1 MELEEKPP
9 DHSEQV
15 YRIIKCPLK
24 CVLKRYD
31 TLHPII
37 EKAVMDMNEIVILSY
52 QFIRMY
58 LLNKFNNK
66 QDLPTINK
74 QFVLDVIKT
83 ISSPNTKRGQKTKE
97 ENIKN
102 ATGKSDMKQFYNDE
116 FSKLVFAKPSYSN
129 KTHILAIT
137 ANEMI
142 TCINTNISTHFVKHL
157 FKYINCLFKE
167 PKSLEIKKET
177 DKEKR
182 KELYKELNQEIRDLK
197 SDLINNKIEN
207 SKEEY
212 HSWIREN
219 KGFLFP
225 NKVNKS
231 VAYDVKCNPEKYI
244 KFSFYINQKIEELG
258 KRPYQVIP
266 QRNNI
271 VPKSITL
278 NSNGIVDLIDDKKQ
292 TIFQYNKSELVLHAK
307 KHQNHI
313 WNKILKLEKKDIF
326 KQKEY
331 VFYNQIITDG
341 FSCSLL
347 FILKKYKDKVF
358 GDKLPQL
365 NNEMEF
371 IKVEDLS
378 KDKCN
383 EYLTHKYKLVSLD
396 PGKIRPITMI
406 DENNKFFKYTAC
418 RRRVETYTKRSNYII
433 LQEKKKN
440 GIVEKEKKS
449 PNYNSRTLNQ
459 EKYKHFITNKTILN
473 NEVKEFYQ
481 KPLFR
486 KLAFRRFIRT
496 KQSEV
501 KLLNEIENTY
511 LTKEEIKQGKKI
523 AILHGDY
530 SRTTQM
536 KGCIPTPNI
545 GMKKLLLSRF
555 VIVEVNEFNTSKL
568 YNKTLKEMENVS
580 VKRKKHKKSL
590 HEILTPKEETNCRI
604 FVNRDTNACKN
615 ILLLGKCY
623 LESQTRPEE
632 FTRKVIKIAKVN
644 KPKKQV
650 SCFIKVANEI
660 TLDGN
665 LLIYHKVSR

>member
-9 DHSEQV
+9 DPSEQV

-102 ATGKSDMKQFYNDE
+102 ATGKLDMKQFYNEE
-116 FSKLVFAKPSYSN
+116 FSKLVSAKPSYSN

-167 PKSLEIKKET
+167 PKSLEIKKEK
-177 DKEKR
+177 DKIKR

-278 NSNGIVDLIDDKKQ
+278 NSNGIVDLIDDKKH

-307 KHQNHI
+307 KHQKHI
-313 WNKILKLEKKDIF
+313 WNKILKLEKNDIF

-358 GDKLPQL
+358 GDKIPQL

-371 IKVEDLS
+371 TKVEDLS

-555 VIVEVNEFNTSKL
+555 VIVEINEFNTSKL
-568 YNKTLKEMENVS
+568 YNKSLKEMENVS

-590 HEILTPKEETNCRI
+590 HEILTPKEETKCRI
-604 FVNRDTNACKN
+604 FVNRDVNACKN

-632 FTRKVIKIAKVN
+632 FTRKVIKSEKVK
-644 KPKKQV
+644 KPKKQT
-650 SCFIKVANEI
+650 SKN
-660 TLDGN
+660 
-665 LLIYHKVSR
+665 K

>member
-9 DHSEQV
+9 DPDQV

-37 EKAVMDMNEIVILSY
+37 EKAVTDMNEIVILSY
-52 QFIRMY
+52 QFIRLY
-58 LLNKFNNK
+58 LLDKFNNN
-66 QDLPTINK
+66 QELPTINK

-83 ISSPNTKRGQKTKE
+83 ISSPNTKRGQKTKQ

-102 ATGKSDMKQFYNDE
+102 ASGKSDMKQFYNE
-116 FSKLVFAKPSYSN
+116 IFSKLVSLSETKKPSYSN

-142 TCINTNISTHFVKHL
+142 TCINTNISTHFIKHL
-157 FKYINCLFKE
+157 FRYINSIFKE
-167 PKSLEIKKET
+167 PKIIEIKKEK
-177 DKEKR
+177 DKIKR
-182 KELYKELNQEIRDLK
+182 KELYKNLNQEIRDLK

-207 SKEEY
+207 SKEDY

-231 VAYDVKCNPEKYI
+231 VAYDVKVNPEKYI
-244 KFSFYINQKIEELG
+244 KYSFYINQKIEELE

-271 VPKSITL
+271 VPKNITL

-307 KHQNHI
+307 KYQKHI
-313 WNKILKLEKKDIF
+313 WSKILKLEKKDIF

-347 FILKKYKDKVF
+347 FILKKYKNKVF
-358 GDKLPQL
+358 GDKLPKM
-365 NNEMEF
+365 NDEMEF
-371 IKVEDLS
+371 TKLEDLS
-378 KDKCN
+378 KEVCD
-383 EYLTHKYKLVSLD
+383 EYLTDKYKLVSLD

-418 RRRVETYTKRSNYII
+418 RRRFETYTKRSNYII

-440 GIVEKEKKS
+440 GIIQKETKLSNFK
-449 PNYNSRTLNQ
+449 SRTTKV
-459 EKYKHFITNKTILN
+459 EDYKHFITNKSILN
-473 NEVKEFYQ
+473 NELKDFYQ

-511 LTKEEIKQGKKI
+511 LSKEEIKQGKKI
-523 AILHGDY
+523 VILHGDY
-530 SRTTQM
+530 SRTSQM
-536 KGCIPTPNI
+536 KGCISTPNI

-555 VIVEVNEFNTSKL
+555 DIIEINEFNTSKL
-568 YNKTLKEMENVS
+568 YNKSLKEMENVS

-590 HEILTPKEETNCRI
+590 HEILTPKEETKCRI

-632 FTRKVIKIAKVN
+632 FTRKVIKSEKVK
-644 KPKKQV
+644 KPKKQA
-650 SCFIKVANEI
+650 KN
-660 TLDGN
+660 
-665 LLIYHKVSR
+665 K

>member
-9 DHSEQV
+9 DPSEPV

-24 CVLKRYD
+24 CVLKKYD
-31 TLHPII
+31 ILHPII
-37 EKAVMDMNEIVILSY
+37 ENAVMDINEIVILSY

-58 LLNKFNNK
+58 LLNKFNNNK
-66 QDLPTINK
+66 ELPIINK

-83 ISSPNTKRGQKTKE
+83 ISFPNTKRGQKTKQ

-102 ATGKSDMKQFYNDE
+102 ASGKFDMKQFYNEE
-116 FSKLVFAKPSYSN
+116 FSKLVSNRPCYSN

-142 TCINTNISTHFVKHL
+142 TCINTNISTHFIKHL
-157 FKYINCLFKE
+157 FKYINCLFKQ
-167 PKSLEIKKET
+167 PKTLEIKQEK

-182 KELYKELNQEIRDLK
+182 KELYKQLNQEIRDLK
-197 SDLINNKIEN
+197 TDLINNKIEK

-212 HSWIREN
+212 HNWIREN
-219 KGFLFP
+219 KSFLFP
-225 NKVNKS
+225 KKINKS
-231 VAYDVKCNPEKYI
+231 IAYDVKVNPEKYI
-244 KFSFYINQKIEELG
+244 KYSFYINQKIEEFG
-258 KRPYQVIP
+258 KRPYKVIP

-271 VPKSITL
+271 VPKNITL
-278 NSNGIVDLIDDKKQ
+278 NSNGIIDLIDDKKQ

-307 KHQNHI
+307 KHQKHI
-313 WNKILKLEKKDIF
+313 WSKILKLEKKDIF

-347 FILKKYKDKVF
+347 FILKKYKNKVF
-358 GDKLPQL
+358 GEKLPEV
-365 NNEMEF
+365 NNEFEF
-371 IKVEDLS
+371 TKIEDLS
-378 KDKCN
+378 KEKCD
-383 EYLTHKYKLVSLD
+383 EYLTDKYKLVSLD
-396 PGKIRPITMI
+396 PGKIRPISMI

-418 RRRVETYTKRSNYII
+418 RRRFETYTKQSNSII
-433 LQEKKKN
+433 YKEKKKS
-440 GIVEKEKKS
+440 GILEKETKLS
-449 PNYNSRTLNQ
+449 NYNSRTLNQ
-459 EKYKHFITNKTILN
+459 EKYNNFITNKTILN

-496 KQSEV
+496 KQSDI

-511 LTKEEIKQGKKI
+511 LTKEEIKQRRKLL
-523 AILHGDY
+523 ILHGDY

-545 GMKKLLLSRF
+545 GMKKLLLTRF
-555 VIVEVNEFNTSKL
+555 DIVEVNEFNTSKL
-568 YNKTLKEMENVS
+568 YNKTMKEMENVI
-580 VKRKKHKKSL
+580 VRRKKHKKSL
-590 HEILTPKEETNCRI
+590 HEILTPKEETKYRI

-623 LESQTRPEE
+623 LENQTRPEE
-632 FTRKVIKIAKVN
+632 FTRKTIVKEKVKKPRKQAIKN
-644 KPKKQV
+644 K
-650 SCFIKVANEI
+650 
-660 TLDGN
+660 
-665 LLIYHKVSR
+665 

>member
-9 DHSEQV
+9 DPSEQV

-24 CVLKRYD
+24 SVLKKYD
-31 TLHPII
+31 TLQPII
-37 EKAVMDMNEIVILSY
+37 ENAVIDINEIVILSY
-52 QFIRMY
+52 QFIRVY
-58 LLNKFNNK
+58 LLDKFNNN
-66 QDLPTINK
+66 QELPTINK

-83 ISSPNTKRGQKTKE
+83 ISSPKSNSGQKTKE

-102 ATGKSDMKQFYNDE
+102 ANDKADMKRFYNDV
-116 FSKLVFAKPSYSN
+116 FSKLVDKKPCYSN
-129 KTHILAIT
+129 KTFILAQT

-177 DKEKR
+177 NKERR
-182 KELYKELNQEIRDLK
+182 KELYKELNQEIRALK
-197 SDLINNKIEN
+197 NDLINNKIEN

-219 KGFLFP
+219 KGILFP
-225 NKVNKS
+225 NKVTKS

-244 KFSFYINQKIEELG
+244 KYSFYINQKIEELE
-258 KRPYQVIP
+258 KRPYQTIP

-271 VPKSITL
+271 VQKHIVL
-278 NSNGIVDLIDDKKQ
+278 NTPAIVDLINDKEMS
-292 TIFQYNKSELVLHAK
+292 IFSYKKTELLHHAK
-307 KHQNHI
+307 KHQSHI
-313 WNKILKLEKKDIF
+313 WSKILKLEKKPIF
-326 KQKEY
+326 KQNEY

-358 GDKLPQL
+358 GDKIPKV
-365 NNEMEF
+365 NDEIEF
-371 IKVEDLS
+371 TKVEDLS
-378 KDKCN
+378 KEKCN
-383 EYLTHKYKLVSLD
+383 EYLTDKYKLVSLD

-433 LQEKKKN
+433 LQEKKNN
-440 GIVEKEKKS
+440 GIIQKETKLSNFK
-449 PNYNSRTLNQ
+449 SRTTKV
-459 EKYKHFITNKTILN
+459 EEYKNFIKNKTILN

-511 LTKEEIKQGKKI
+511 LSKEEIKQGKKI
-523 AILHGDY
+523 VILHGDY

-536 KGCIPTPNI
+536 KGCISTPNI
-545 GMKKLLLSRF
+545 GMKKLLFSKF
-555 VIVEVNEFNTSKL
+555 DIVEINEFNTSKL

-590 HEILTPKEETNCRI
+590 HEILTPKEETKCRI
-604 FVNRDTNACKN
+604 FVNRDINACKN

-632 FTRKVIKIAKVN
+632 FTRKVVKSEKVK
-644 KPKKQV
+644 KPKKQA
-650 SCFIKVANEI
+650 KN
-660 TLDGN
+660 
-665 LLIYHKVSR
+665 K

>member
-9 DHSEQV
+9 DPDQV

-24 CVLKRYD
+24 CVLKKYD

-52 QFIRMY
+52 QFIRLY
-58 LLNKFNNK
+58 LLDKFNNN
-66 QDLPTINK
+66 QELPTINK
-74 QFVLDVIKT
+74 QFVLDVMKT
-83 ISSPNTKRGQKTKE
+83 ISSPISQRGQKTKQ

-102 ATGKSDMKQFYNDE
+102 ACGKSDMKQFYNEE
-116 FSKLVFAKPSYSN
+116 FTKLVSAKPSYSN

-167 PKSLEIKKET
+167 PKSLEIKKEK
-177 DKEKR
+177 DKIKR
-182 KELYKELNQEIRDLK
+182 KELYKNLNQEIRDLK

-207 SKEEY
+207 SKEDY

-231 VAYDVKCNPEKYI
+231 VAYDVKVNPEKYI
-244 KFSFYINQKIEELG
+244 KYSFYINKEIEELG

-307 KHQNHI
+307 KHQKHI
-313 WNKILKLEKKDIF
+313 WSKILKLEKKDIF

-331 VFYNQIITDG
+331 VFYNQVITDG

-358 GDKLPQL
+358 GDKLPKV
-365 NNEMEF
+365 NDEIEF
-371 IKVEDLS
+371 TKVEHLS
-378 KDKCN
+378 KEKCN
-383 EYLTHKYKLVSLD
+383 KYLTDKYKLVSLD

-418 RRRVETYTKRSNYII
+418 RRRFETYTKRSNYII

-440 GIVEKEKKS
+440 CVIEEETKLSNFK
-449 PNYNSRTLNQ
+449 SRTTKV
-459 EKYKHFITNKTILN
+459 EDYKHFITNKSILN
-473 NEVKEFYQ
+473 NELKDFYQ

-511 LTKEEIKQGKKI
+511 LSKEEIKQGKKI
-523 AILHGDY
+523 IILHGDY
-530 SRTTQM
+530 SRTSQM
-536 KGCIPTPNI
+536 KGCISTPNI

-555 VIVEVNEFNTSKL
+555 DIVEVNEFNTSKL

-590 HEILTPKEETNCRI
+590 HEILTPKEETKCRI
-604 FVNRDTNACKN
+604 FVNRDVNACKN

-632 FTRKVIKIAKVN
+632 FTRKVIKSEKVK
-644 KPKKQV
+644 KPKKQA
-650 SCFIKVANEI
+650 SKN
-660 TLDGN
+660 
-665 LLIYHKVSR
+665 K

>member
-9 DHSEQV
+9 DPSEQV

-102 ATGKSDMKQFYNDE
+102 ATGKSDMKQFYNEE
-116 FSKLVFAKPSYSN
+116 FSKLVSAKPSYSN

-307 KHQNHI
+307 KHQKHI
-313 WNKILKLEKKDIF
+313 WNKILKLEKNDIF

-371 IKVEDLS
+371 TKVEDLS

-555 VIVEVNEFNTSKL
+555 VIVEINEFNTSKL

-590 HEILTPKEETNCRI
+590 HEILTPKEETKCRI
-604 FVNRDTNACKN
+604 FVNRDVNACKN
-615 ILLLGKCY
+615 ILLIGKCY

-632 FTRKVIKIAKVN
+632 FTRKVIKLEKVK
-644 KPKKQV
+644 KPKKQT
-650 SCFIKVANEI
+650 SKN
-660 TLDGN
+660 
-665 LLIYHKVSR
+665 K

>member
-1 MELEEKPP
+1 
-9 DHSEQV
+9 
-15 YRIIKCPLK
+15 
-24 CVLKRYD
+24 
-31 TLHPII
+31 
-37 EKAVMDMNEIVILSY
+37 
-52 QFIRMY
+52 
-58 LLNKFNNK
+58 
-66 QDLPTINK
+66 
-74 QFVLDVIKT
+74 
-83 ISSPNTKRGQKTKE
+83 
-97 ENIKN
+97 
-102 ATGKSDMKQFYNDE
+102 
-116 FSKLVFAKPSYSN
+116 
-129 KTHILAIT
+129 
-137 ANEMI
+137 MI

-167 PKSLEIKKET
+167 PKSLEIKKEK
-177 DKEKR
+177 DKIKR
-182 KELYKELNQEIRDLK
+182 KELYKNLNQEIRDLK

-207 SKEEY
+207 SKEDY

-231 VAYDVKCNPEKYI
+231 VAYDVKVNPEKYI
-244 KFSFYINQKIEELG
+244 KYSFYINKKIEELG

-307 KHQNHI
+307 KHQKHI
-313 WNKILKLEKKDIF
+313 WSKILKLEKKDFF

-358 GDKLPQL
+358 GDKLPKL

-371 IKVEDLS
+371 TKVEDLS
-378 KDKCN
+378 KEKCN
-383 EYLTHKYKLVSLD
+383 EYLTDKYKLVSLD

-418 RRRVETYTKRSNYII
+418 RRRFETYTKCSNYII

-440 GIVEKEKKS
+440 GIIQKETKLSNFK
-449 PNYNSRTLNQ
+449 SRTTKV
-459 EKYKHFITNKTILN
+459 EEYKNFITNKTILN

-501 KLLNEIENTY
+501 KLLNEIEYIY
-511 LTKEEIKQGKKI
+511 LTKEEIKKGKKI
-523 AILHGDY
+523 VILHGDY

-555 VIVEVNEFNTSKL
+555 VIVEISEFNTSKL
-568 YNKTLKEMENVS
+568 YNKTLKEIENVS

-590 HEILTPKEETNCRI
+590 HEILTPKEETKCRI
-604 FVNRDTNACKN
+604 FVNRDVNACKN

-632 FTRKVIKIAKVN
+632 FTRKVIKTEKVK

-650 SCFIKVANEI
+650 IKN
-660 TLDGN
+660 
-665 LLIYHKVSR
+665 K

>member
-9 DHSEQV
+9 DPSEQV

-66 QDLPTINK
+66 QEMPTINK

-102 ATGKSDMKQFYNDE
+102 ATGKSDMKQFYNEE
-116 FSKLVFAKPSYSN
+116 FSKLVSLSETKKPSYSN

-167 PKSLEIKKET
+167 PKLLEIKKET

-182 KELYKELNQEIRDLK
+182 KELYKQLNQEIRDLK

-212 HSWIREN
+212 HSWVREN

-225 NKVNKS
+225 TKISKS
-231 VAYDVKCNPEKYI
+231 VVYDVKANPEKYI
-244 KFSFYINQKIEELG
+244 KHSFYINQKIEELG

-307 KHQNHI
+307 KHQKHI
-313 WNKILKLEKKDIF
+313 WSKILKLEKKPIF

-331 VFYNQIITDG
+331 IFYNQIITDG
-341 FSCSLL
+341 FSCSIL

-358 GDKLPQL
+358 GDKLPKV
-365 NNEMEF
+365 NDEMEF
-371 IKVEDLS
+371 TKLEDLS
-378 KDKCN
+378 KEKCD
-383 EYLTHKYKLVSLD
+383 EYLTDKYKLVSLD

-418 RRRVETYTKRSNYII
+418 RRRFETYTKRSNYII

-440 GIVEKEKKS
+440 GIIEKETKLS
-449 PNYNSRTLNQ
+449 NFNSRTLNQ
-459 EKYKHFITNKTILN
+459 HKYSNYITNKTILN
-473 NEVKEFYQ
+473 NDLTEFYQ

-523 AILHGDY
+523 VILHGDY
-530 SRTTQM
+530 SRTSQM
-536 KGCIPTPNI
+536 KGCISTPNI
-545 GMKKLLLSRF
+545 GMKKLLFSRF
-555 VIVEVNEFNTSKL
+555 DIVEVNEFNTSKL
-568 YNKTLKEMENVS
+568 YNKSLKEMKKVI
-580 VKRKKHKKSL
+580 VRRKKHKKIL
-590 HEILTPKEETNCRI
+590 HEILTPKEETKCRI
-604 FVNRDTNACKN
+604 FVNRDVNACKN

-623 LESQTRPEE
+623 LESQTRPEQ
-632 FTRKVIKIAKVN
+632 FTRKVVKTEKVN
-644 KPKKQV
+644 KPKKQA
-650 SCFIKVANEI
+650 SKN
-660 TLDGN
+660 
-665 LLIYHKVSR
+665 K